1 LNINKSPESKNAAG
15 VFFRRKTPRRP
26 PDNLTI
32 ATPFYAKYAERVFYG
47 MGLAVGRVGG
57 GSCWWVGVLVGRC
70 VVGVVVVV
78 VWCGCGV
85 LRALGWCVLLR
96 RLAFAHGDYNYQC
109 SVAIVVRHE
118 PLSQEH
124 TIY

>member
-1 LNINKSPESKNAAG
+1 MRNMPS
-15 VFFRRKTPRRP
+15 
-26 PDNLTI
+26 
-32 ATPFYAKYAERVFYG
+32 VFY
-47 MGLAVGRVGG
+47 MGWGRLLVVLVVGRVGG
-57 GSCWWVGVLVGRC
+57 GSCWWVSVLLA
-70 VVGVVVVV
+70 
-78 VWCGCGV
+78 WCGCGV
-85 LRALGWCVLLR
+85 LRALGWCALLR

>member
-1 LNINKSPESKNAAG
+1 LKINKSPESKNAAG

-47 MGLAVGRVGG
+47 MGSAGGRVGG
-57 GSCWWVGVLVGRC
+57 GSCWWGGVLLAWWWSWCG
-70 VVGVVVVV
+70 VVV
-78 VWCGCGV
+78 VWCGRGV